1 MYLLATRVPVLR
13 ADMASNMEAI
23 MAKAPAPDTSV
34 GALPIWAERR
44 VPGLRT
50 LLHGLA
56 GDAHDQVLGL
66 AVQHQQCASGETLY
80 EAGTPVSMLYA
91 VQSGA
96 VKSVAGRDAHRRVV
110 GYYVIG
116 DLLGFAGL
124 ASGTH
129 IDDAV
134 ACDVTDIAA
143 LPYIELARL
152 ARDLP
157 ELHRSLERL
166 LVHASSRPRAQP
178 DAGSCADASAR
189 LSHFLL
195 QVGERYG
202 TRGFPARCFRLHLS
216 HAELGS
222 FLALSLDVV
231 DESFANLA
239 RSGWV
244 ECDGATVVLLD
255 VAALHRAAAT
265 LRAPPWN
272 PGKLTRH

>member
-1 MYLLATRVPVLR
+1 
-13 ADMASNMEAI
+13 MAQGS
-23 MAKAPAPDTSV
+23 APDSV
-34 GALPIWAERR
+34 PGTPPVWAERR

-56 GDAHDQVLGL
+56 GKAHDQVLGL
-66 AVQHQQCASGETLY
+66 AIQHQQCAPGEPLY
-80 EAGTPVSMLYA
+80 KAGSPVSMLYA

-96 VKSVAGRDAHRRVV
+96 VKSVAGCDHDRRVV
-110 GYYVIG
+110 GYYVTG

-129 IDDAV
+129 IDDAL
-134 ACDVTDIAA
+134 ACDVTEVAA

-166 LVHASSRPRAQP
+166 LFHASSRLLAQREVP
-178 DAGSCADASAR
+178 SYTDALAR

-195 QVGERYG
+195 QVGERCG
-202 TRGFPARCFRLHLS
+202 TPEFPARSFQLHLS

-222 FLALSLDVV
+222 FLALSQDVV

-239 RSGWV
+239 RSGSI
-244 ECDGATVVLLD
+244 ECDGETVVLLD
-255 VAALHRAAAT
+255 VAALHSAAET
-265 LRAPPWN
+265 LRVPPRY